1 MSERNEFRSPL
12 AFENF
17 HIFIQGNTKN
27 TFAKYVRCKCMKKIA
42 LLEQKCDLI
51 CKFVLRL
58 RLTVIVGDLSKEVR

>member
-27 TFAKYVRCKCMKKIA
+27 TFAKYVRRKCTQKIA
-42 LLEQKCDLI
+42 LPEQKCDLMNI
-51 CKFVLRL
+51 FVK
-58 RLTVIVGDLSKEVR
+58 TTDII

>member
-27 TFAKYVRCKCMKKIA
+27 TFAKYVRRKCMKKIA
-42 LLEQKCDLI
+42 LLEQKCDLVNV
-51 CKFVLRL
+51 K
-58 RLTVIVGDLSKEVR
+58 K

>member
-27 TFAKYVRCKCMKKIA
+27 TFAKYVRRKCMKKIA

-51 CKFVLRL
+51 SKFASGPVVRL
-58 RLTVIVGDLSKEVR
+58 